1 MSEVQS
7 NKSLIN
13 IKDNNNPSL
22 NKNISIV
29 PNQQSIK
36 MEVLQFK
43 DEVLRE
49 LKYLKKSISEKYDS
63 NVLLVSEKLN
73 SYDNKIIYLNDRIT
87 ELSENINTDNNMK
100 KDISSLIEYKNKT
113 RDNLLTIE
121 IKMNNLEKEIKN
133 NVFRIDNILSD
144 SVVYPGIIGKT
155 CKFKNFHHM
164 LDHLLSQTSQTITY
178 REKNTLDLN
187 TYKKKLESLVQNL
200 QSQKD
205 NIIDQNN
212 SMINKKMNEFEK
224 KFKSMISLYDER
236 LAGTRAENAEYIK
249 NFQETV
255 SKCKNE
261 LTEFEKLKGKIFE
274 EIKEEG
280 KLLRAENE
288 KTQNIFLG
296 YKKEFNLLKDRF
308 TQLSEFIK
316 DVRFRINMGQEVKRR
331 EYYQMSNR
339 IDFSKKQKLDKD
351 GQIIDNDINNELIEE
366 MNNIKRKSLFF
377 DNEITNII
385 TKDKHYSLDN
395 SKLIKMSI
403 ISPNNI
409 NNNIIINKS
418 GGVENNKNKINKTN
432 GKGQQTNNL
441 SSIESDS
448 NDKNLIDFNQENK
461 IDNKNKIN
469 EINNYKKIE
478 AKKINTINKG
488 EEKEKITNNNN
499 NEKKRKS
506 ISVRSIMEDS
516 RAIKNNNIKN
526 DINKKNLEKEDKNN
540 INKDKKNIEMNNN
553 NTKIKIINQNINEE
567 NINNLNSMTNKTD
580 IENNFDD
587 FKETSNNI
595 NNNNN
600 NDINNNNQG
609 VLNEYTNN
617 LINKKDIQNSKN
629 NAKLPQKIFNG
640 LMNNKE
646 ENIKNE
652 IEISTPEYKIINLS
666 NNNSANNLLNN
677 LNVIE
682 SKKNS
687 KIYSQKIIKNNT
699 STRTKSALHSR
710 FPNINNNNN
719 NNSNIVDKKQQTLRV
734 SSSSNDFINYTK
746 KANDIMINSSDKN
759 IIIFSKGNNHI
770 PSYEED
776 KTIKVYNNNR
786 KNNNINNN
794 KKSKNINSEIFY
806 VTNNAK
812 FRANKIRTHL
822 SPNVQILQ
830 YGVQQSNN
838 NRLDK
843 QRYQIGNFNK
853 KYYNMGSNKKSMLN
867 NTEYNFYKN
876 KTISDKN
883 EAKELQGMINNL
895 QNYIKGYDS
904 NFIKKDELKEERKK
918 IMKNSSYFLIKEIV
932 NNTHESEYKKNND
945 NKNSKK
951 KNIVEIGFNNYK

>member
-13 IKDNNNPSL
+13 IKDNNNNNNPSL

-100 KDISSLIEYKNKT
+100 KDISSLMEYKNKT

-144 SVVYPGIIGKT
+144 SVIYPGIIGKT

-212 SMINKKMNEFEK
+212 STINKKMNEFEK
-224 KFKSMISLYDER
+224 KFQSMISLYDER

-255 SKCKNE
+255 GKCKNE
-261 LTEFEKLKGKIFE
+261 LTEFENLKGRIFE

-331 EYYQMSNR
+331 EYYQMSNK

-351 GQIIDNDINNELIEE
+351 DQIIDNDINNELIEE

-377 DNEITNII
+377 DNDITNII

-395 SKLIKMSI
+395 SKLIKMSL
-403 ISPNNI
+403 ISPSNI

-418 GGVENNKNKINKTN
+418 GGVENTKIKINKTS

-448 NDKNLIDFNQENK
+448 NDKNLIDINQENK

-469 EINNYKKIE
+469 EIMNYKKIE
-478 AKKINTINKG
+478 TKKINTINKE
-488 EEKEKITNNNN
+488 EEKEKIT
-499 NEKKRKS
+499 KTKCRIKS
-506 ISVRSIMEDS
+506 RSI
-516 RAIKNNNIKN
+516 N
-526 DINKKNLEKEDKNN
+526 
-540 INKDKKNIEMNNN
+540 
-553 NTKIKIINQNINEE
+553 
-567 NINNLNSMTNKTD
+567 
-580 IENNFDD
+580 
-587 FKETSNNI
+587 
-595 NNNNN
+595 
-600 NDINNNNQG
+600 
-609 VLNEYTNN
+609 
-617 LINKKDIQNSKN
+617 
-629 NAKLPQKIFNG
+629 
-640 LMNNKE
+640 
-646 ENIKNE
+646 
-652 IEISTPEYKIINLS
+652 
-666 NNNSANNLLNN
+666 
-677 LNVIE
+677 
-682 SKKNS
+682 
-687 KIYSQKIIKNNT
+687 
-699 STRTKSALHSR
+699 
-710 FPNINNNNN
+710 
-719 NNSNIVDKKQQTLRV
+719 
-734 SSSSNDFINYTK
+734 
-746 KANDIMINSSDKN
+746 
-759 IIIFSKGNNHI
+759 
-770 PSYEED
+770 
-776 KTIKVYNNNR
+776 
-786 KNNNINNN
+786 
-794 KKSKNINSEIFY
+794 
-806 VTNNAK
+806 
-812 FRANKIRTHL
+812 
-822 SPNVQILQ
+822 
-830 YGVQQSNN
+830 
-838 NRLDK
+838 
-843 QRYQIGNFNK
+843 
-853 KYYNMGSNKKSMLN
+853 
-867 NTEYNFYKN
+867 
-876 KTISDKN
+876 
-883 EAKELQGMINNL
+883 
-895 QNYIKGYDS
+895 
-904 NFIKKDELKEERKK
+904 
-918 IMKNSSYFLIKEIV
+918 
-932 NNTHESEYKKNND
+932 
-945 NKNSKK
+945 
-951 KNIVEIGFNNYK
+951 